1 MFKNYELVHKLM
13 AKGWHITTAES
24 CTGGMISSSIVDV
37 PDASK
42 VFDMAFVTYAD
53 EAKSLLIAVNKLSIK
68 QHGVVSEV
76 VAKEMATG
84 AAKKARAEVAV
95 ATTGIAGPSGGTP
108 DKPVGTVCFGFYVN
122 GNVITKTMHFEGNRE
137 KVRTAATNFAF
148 ETLLELLN

>member
-13 AKGWHITTAES
+13 EKGWHITTAES
-24 CTGGMISSSIVDV
+24 CTGGMISSAIVDV

-84 AAKKARAEVAV
+84 AAKKARAEIAV